1 MQNIFYNYYFIA
13 MSEGFFRSRR
23 LRAWFGWPRADR
35 RRLSYRF
42 GKFTRGIGAVLSVL
56 VFVASVAALAALI
69 IYGGFDSGAVSRTVL
84 RRILGGSQAVF
95 LAAIIFNMVFRFK
108 EAFRASH
115 IIKRVAD
122 VAMLLTV
129 VPLIWPHGSGPV
141 ESLLQFLHSR
151 YFVYIVLGVYSMA
164 EICYGIMALLA
175 RRTNPSLI
183 LSGSFLFFIFIG
195 SFVLA
200 MPRCTVESVSYVD
213 SLFMAA
219 SAVSMTGLTTVD
231 LATAYTPLGWLVIAV
246 LMQIGALG
254 VLTFTS
260 FFAIFFSGRAS
271 IYNQLLIRDFVY
283 SKSMSRL
290 APVLLYILVF
300 TLVVEAIGAVALY
313 FTIPEGMFAETRQKV
328 FFAVFHSVS
337 GFCNGGFTTLREGLQ
352 TPALMD
358 SGGSIYIVMTVLIL
372 AGGIGF
378 PNLVNFKDAAGEYVK
393 RLKCRVLGRRH
404 ADRRRHIYDLNTK
417 LVLIATVVLFVG
429 GAVAFFVLEYDHA
442 LAGMPLGK
450 KIVQS
455 LFNSATPRT
464 AGFGSLPLTSL
475 SHTMFLIMMF
485 LMWVGCSSQS
495 MGGGIKVNTM
505 MAVLFNLRSIV
516 MGYKGVPAMGR
527 NIALTSVRRANAV
540 VALSIAAVLL
550 YAAII
555 MTIQPELPFFGVLFE
570 CFSAVTTVGLSL
582 GTTAELTS
590 VSKMVLATAMFL
602 GRVGII
608 SVLCGFIG
616 THRDPSAHLPT
627 DDIIIN

>member
-1 MQNIFYNYYFIA
+1 M
-13 MSEGFFRSRR
+13 EGRLIRRVRRWARFR
-23 LRAWFGWPRADR
+23 WPDADR

-42 GKFTRGIGAVLSVL
+42 GKFMRVVGGTMSVL
-56 VFVASVAALAALI
+56 VFVASVAALSALI
-69 IYGGFDSGAVSRTVL
+69 IYGGFDAGSVSRKVL
-84 RRILGGSQAVF
+84 RRILGASQTIF
-95 LAAIIFNMVFRFK
+95 LISIIFNLVFRFK
-108 EAFRASH
+108 ESFRSSH
-115 IIKRVAD
+115 IIKRIAD
-122 VAMLLTV
+122 LAMLLTL
-129 VPLIWPHGSGPV
+129 VPLIWPHGSGLPG
-141 ESLLQFLHSR
+141 ELLHFLHNR
-151 YFVYIVLGVYSMA
+151 YFVYGVLGLYSMA
-164 EICYGIMALLA
+164 EICYGIMFLLS

-200 MPRCTVESVSYVD
+200 MPRCTVTSVSYVD

-231 LATAYTPLGWLVIAV
+231 LATTYTPLGWLVIAV

-283 SKSMSRL
+283 SKSMSKL
-290 APVLLYILVF
+290 APVILYILLF
-300 TLVVEAIGAVALY
+300 TLAVEVIGAVAVY
-313 FTIPEGMFAETRQKV
+313 FAIPDGMFAQTREKV
-328 FFAVFHSVS
+328 IFAAFHSVS
-337 GFCNGGFTTLREGLQ
+337 GFCNGGFTTLRDGLQ
-352 TPALMD
+352 TPALLHSD
-358 SGGSIYIVMTVLIL
+358 GSIYIVMTVLIL

-378 PNLVNFKDAAGEYVK
+378 PNLVNFKDAAVEYFR
-393 RLKCRVLGRRH
+393 RLKCRLTGVRRTN
-404 ADRRRHIYDLNTK
+404 RRQHIFDLNTK
-417 LVLIATVVLFVG
+417 LVLVATGILFLG
-429 GAVAFFVLEYDHA
+429 GAVCFFVLEYDHA

-455 LFNSATPRT
+455 FFNSATPRT
-464 AGFGSLPLTSL
+464 AGFSSLSLSSL

-505 MAVLFNLRSIV
+505 MAVVFNLRSIV
-516 MGYKGVPAMGR
+516 LGYKGVPAMRR
-527 NIALTSVRRANAV
+527 NIALPSVRRANAV
-540 VALSIAAVLL
+540 VALSIVAVLL
-550 YAAII
+550 YSAII
-555 MTIQPELPFFGVLFE
+555 MTLQPELSFSGVLFE
-570 CFSAVTTVGLSL
+570 CFSAITTVGLSL
-582 GTTAELTS
+582 GTTAELNS

-608 SVLCGFIG
+608 SVLCGFTG
-616 THRDPSAHLPT
+616 SHRDPSDHLPT